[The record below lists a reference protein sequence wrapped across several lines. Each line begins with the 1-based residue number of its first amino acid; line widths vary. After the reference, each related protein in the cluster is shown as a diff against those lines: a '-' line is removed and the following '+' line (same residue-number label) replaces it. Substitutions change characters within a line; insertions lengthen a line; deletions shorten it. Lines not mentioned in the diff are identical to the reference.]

1 MEKREVEFKG
11 CGDSLAVKGKKWT
24 GIIRIIPRF
33 LAGVTKCY

>member
-11 CGDSLAVKGKKWT
+11 CGDLLAVKGKKWT
-24 GIIRIIPRF
+24 GIIRIPMF